1 VSNLTND
8 EITERIKFVTMDEE
22 DGVPGAWFAREMAE
36 EVLKLRA
43 ELAAL
48 APLAEAA
55 VALYDAHIE
64 FGAEQM
70 GEKPDATTLRIRRSE
85 CEASE
90 LAIRKTA
97 FTYARAQAQ
106 DGGK

>member
-1 VSNLTND
+1 MTND
-8 EITERIKFVTMDEE
+8 DIKRQLPAIAE
-22 DGVPGAWFAREMAE
+22 DIGAGMPGAEFEYELCE
-36 EVLKLRA
+36 EVLQLRA